1 MRESV
6 VVLSCSQRSVLTD
19 VNIVEWHR
27 VLRLFKGGRF
37 IHVVP
42 HAINA
47 CSHKV
52 FVECSPPSTNIG
64 TREVGEVAQ
73 SWPYFPFKGTTVS
86 CLHPIITS
94 RSLVIDEVSRFHF
107 HTRVNHIDSL
117 EIVFVKI
124 GIQSLRL
131 RKLTWIES
139 KDTVAIHIV
148 DIHPDDIRG
157 DAMLTQ

>member
-6 VVLSCSQRSVLTD
+6 VVLPRSQCSVLTD
-19 VNIVEWHR
+19 VNIIEGHR
-27 VLRLFKGGRF
+27 ILRLFKGGRF

-52 FVECSPPSTNIG
+52 LVERSPPSANIR
-64 TREVGEVAQ
+64 TREVGEVAP
-73 SWPYFPFKGTTVS
+73 SWPYFPFKRTTV
-86 CLHPIITS
+86 CRLYPIITS

-117 EIVFVKI
+117 KIVFVKI
-124 GIQSLRL
+124 GIQSLWL
-131 RKLTWIES
+131 RELTRIES

-157 DAMLTQ
+157 DAMFTQ